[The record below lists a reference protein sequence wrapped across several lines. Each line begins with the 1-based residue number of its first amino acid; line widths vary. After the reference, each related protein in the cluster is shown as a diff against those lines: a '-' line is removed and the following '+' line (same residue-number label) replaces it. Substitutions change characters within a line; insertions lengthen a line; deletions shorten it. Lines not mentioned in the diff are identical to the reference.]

1 MSTTNPLTKI
11 GRQHEKTWYALQK
24 RLSSLPFDYHNIMP
38 DNVYRFIN
46 NKATSVSSCV
56 GYFLP
61 AILTTVSY
69 LLAKAK
75 VTIKTVNHAQPT
87 NLYFIFVGY
96 PGTGKSAAIEHGCMK
111 PLHKI
116 MQEDFNNC
124 VIERSTSSG
133 LVKHLANNGNGFIVS
148 PEVYDVLYKL
158 LKSDEKT
165 CSGDAMLLCKLFS
178 GERLSF
184 NYATQDARNIDANT
198 PFSILGS
205 TQLPNAAK
213 LVARMDNGQGLV
225 DRFLFSIPLALCPK
239 SEEIERAIAYLET
252 ESISDLEDIYRDI
265 IQFHLNDNI
274 QYTFDDETQALLK
287 NE

>member
-24 RLSSLPFDYHNIMP
+24 GLSSLPFDYHNIMP

-96 PGTGKSAAIEHGCMK
+96 LGTGKSAAIEHGCMK

-158 LKSDEKT
+158 LKSGEET
-165 CSGDAMLLCKLFS
+165 CSGDAMF
-178 GERLSF
+178 
-184 NYATQDARNIDANT
+184 
-198 PFSILGS
+198 
-205 TQLPNAAK
+205 
-213 LVARMDNGQGLV
+213 
-225 DRFLFSIPLALCPK
+225 AL
-239 SEEIERAIAYLET
+239 
-252 ESISDLEDIYRDI
+252 
-265 IQFHLNDNI
+265 
-274 QYTFDDETQALLK
+274 
-287 NE
+287 